1 MNKANSVLTVAK
13 FRRRRK
19 MHGKIKTTGRTFL
32 LVLIFNFLFNN
43 YAFCQQLAV
52 KRQTDG
58 TIKIHSTQSQTKVR
72 IARMVYCRTIDELI
86 KEEKD
91 SLNRLISENR
101 YDEIKDSIE
110 IIEGLRQL
118 KLEKCK

>member
-1 MNKANSVLTVAK
+1 
-13 FRRRRK
+13 
-19 MHGKIKTTGRTFL
+19 MHTKIKTICCAFIFL
-32 LVLIFNFLFNN
+32 LIFSFIPNN
-43 YAFCQQLAV
+43 YSFCQQLAV

-58 TIKIHSTQSQTKVR
+58 TIKIHNIPSEMKIR

-91 SLNRLISENR
+91 NLNRLISDNR
-101 YDEIKDSIE
+101 YDEVKDSIE

-118 KLEKCK
+118 KMEKCR

>member
-1 MNKANSVLTVAK
+1 MNT
-13 FRRRRK
+13 
-19 MHGKIKTTGRTFL
+19 KINTIVHTFIYL
-32 LVLIFNFLFNN
+32 LILLCLPSN
-43 YAFCQQLAV
+43 YSFCQQLAV

-58 TIKIHSTQSQTKVR
+58 TIKIHSIPSGMKIR

-91 SLNRLISENR
+91 TLNRLITDNR
-101 YDEIKDSIE
+101 YDEVKDSLE

-118 KLEKCK
+118 KMQKCR

>member
-1 MNKANSVLTVAK
+1 MK
-13 FRRRRK
+13 R
-19 MHGKIKTTGRTFL
+19 TGCTLLFL
-32 LVLIFNFLFNN
+32 LILSLIFNN
-43 YAFCQQLAV
+43 YLFCQNLAV

-58 TIKIHSTQSQTKVR
+58 TIKIHNTPSQVKIR

-91 SLNRLISENR
+91 SLNRLISNNR
-101 YDEIKDSIE
+101 YDEVKDSIE

-118 KLEKCK
+118 KIQKCK